1 MSLRRTVQ
9 RFEQWRQQGEV
20 LVLATVYETMGST
33 YSKAGHRSLIA
44 ANGDYQGLVSGG
56 CLEGDLGELAN
67 RILETRK
74 PAAITYD
81 LRDEADDLWG
91 LGVGCNGLIR
101 VFLQPLEPEQDYAP
115 FAAIAQRL
123 MGTERAAAA
132 TIIEPGNSALPPG
145 GTLIRTV
152 DSSETWGLDA
162 ADPDRPGAG
171 SGKLRTD
178 AEHLAAG
185 CDEVLRSGRSRYVV
199 DDSGA
204 GILYSALVPVPRL
217 LVLGAGPDAVPLVR
231 MAAEVGWLV
240 TVADHRPAYI
250 AKGGFEAAERAAT
263 IDPPA
268 LDGEIDLETFDAVIV
283 MSHHLN
289 TDRTYLAQ
297 LATVETAYVGVLGPP
312 ARKARLLD
320 ELGDLGVA
328 FRARLK
334 GPVGLD
340 IGADS
345 PESIAVSI
353 LAELQAMRA
362 GTGDSDVA

>member
-1 MSLRRTVQ
+1 MSLLRTVR
-9 RFEQWRQQGEV
+9 RFSEWRDRREV

-44 ANGDYQGLVSGG
+44 PNGDYQGLVSGG
-56 CLEGDLGELAN
+56 CLEGDLGERAD
-67 RILETRK
+67 RIRESRE

-101 VFLQPLEPEQDYAP
+101 VFLQPLVPERDYEP
-115 FAAIAQRL
+115 FAAIARRL

-132 TIIEPGNSALPPG
+132 TVIAAGRSGLPPG
-145 GTLIRTV
+145 GTLIRAAGASESWSL
-152 DSSETWGLDA
+152 DSA
-162 ADPDRPGAG
+162 GAE
-171 SGKLRTD
+171 R
-178 AEHLAAG
+178 LAAG
-185 CDEVLRSGRSRYVV
+185 CEEALNSSQSRYVV
-199 DDSGA
+199 DDSGT

-250 AKGGFEAAERAAT
+250 DKGGFEAAEQVTT

-268 LDGEIDLETFDAVIV
+268 LAGEIDLETFDAVIV

-289 TDRTYLAQ
+289 TDRTYLGQ
-297 LATVETAYVGVLGPP
+297 LATVGTEYVGVLGPP
-312 ARKARLLD
+312 ARKARLLE
-320 ELGDLGVA
+320 ELGTAGEEL
-328 FRARLK
+328 RTRLK

-345 PESIAVSI
+345 PESIALSI
-353 LAELQAMRA
+353 LAELQDLR
-362 GTGDSDVA
+362 

>member
-1 MSLRRTVQ
+1 MSLKRTVQ
-9 RFEQWRQQGEV
+9 RFAQWRQQGET
-20 LVLATVYETMGST
+20 LVLATVYDTMGST

-56 CLEGDLGELAN
+56 CLEGDLGERAN
-67 RILETRK
+67 RIRETCE

-101 VFLQPLEPEQDYAP
+101 VFLQPLEPEKDYAP
-115 FAAIAQRL
+115 FAAIAHRL

-132 TIIEPGNSALPPG
+132 VVVEPGGSALRPG
-145 GTLIRTV
+145 GTLIRTA
-152 DSSETWGLDA
+152 DASEPWELD
-162 ADPDRPGAG
+162 GAG
-171 SGKLRTD
+171 AGR
-178 AEHLAAG
+178 LAAG
-185 CDEVLRSGRSRYVV
+185 CDEALRSGQSRYVV
-199 DDSGA
+199 DDSGT

-231 MAAEVGWLV
+231 MSAEVRWLV

-250 AKGGFEAAERAAT
+250 DKGGFEAAEQVKT
-263 IDPPA
+263 IDPAA
-268 LDGEIDLETFDAVIV
+268 LGSELDLDAFDAVIV
-283 MSHHLN
+283 MSHHLD
-289 TDRTYLAQ
+289 TDRTYLAR
-297 LATVETAYVGVLGPP
+297 LATVGAGYVGVLGPP

-320 ELGDLGVA
+320 ELGAAGEAL
-328 FRARLK
+328 RPRLK
-334 GPVGLD
+334 GPVGID

-353 LAELQAMRA
+353 LAELQALRSVA
-362 GTGDSDVA
+362 GAPDG

>member
-9 RFEQWRQQGEV
+9 RFHEWRQQGDV

-56 CLEGDLGELAN
+56 CLEGDLAERAN

-74 PAAITYD
+74 AAAITYD

-115 FAAIAQRL
+115 FTAIARRL

-132 TIIEPGNSALPPG
+132 TVIEPGGSALPRG
-145 GTLIRTV
+145 GTLIRTA
-152 DSSETWGLDA
+152 DASEPWGLDA
-162 ADPDRPGAG
+162 AGTER
-171 SGKLRTD
+171 
-178 AEHLAAG
+178 LAAG
-185 CDEVLRSGRSRYVV
+185 CDEALRSGTSLYAG
-199 DDSGA
+199 DDTGA
-204 GILYSALVPVPRL
+204 GVLYSVLAPVPRL

-240 TVADHRPAYI
+240 TLADHRPAYI
-250 AKGGFEAAERAAT
+250 DKGGFEDAERVST
-263 IDPPA
+263 VDPPA
-268 LDGEIDLETFDAVIV
+268 LGSEIDLEIFDAVIV

-297 LATVETAYVGVLGPP
+297 LATVGADYVGVLGPP

-320 ELGDLGVA
+320 ELGAAGDTL
-328 FRARLK
+328 RSRLK

-345 PESIAVSI
+345 PESIALSI
-353 LAELQAMRA
+353 LAELQAGRSRA
-362 GTGDSDVA
+362 GFPESVTP

>member
-56 CLEGDLGELAN
+56 CLEGDLGERAD
-67 RILETRK
+67 RIRETRK

-101 VFLQPLEPEQDYAP
+101 VFLQPLVPEQDYEP
-115 FAAIAQRL
+115 FAAIARRL
-123 MGTERAAAA
+123 MGAESAAAA
-132 TIIEPGNSALPPG
+132 TVIEAGGSRLPLG
-145 GTLIRTV
+145 GTLIRTSG
-152 DSSETWGLDA
+152 SSEAIDLDA
-162 ADPDRPGAG
+162 AQVGQ
-171 SGKLRTD
+171 L
-178 AEHLAAG
+178 EAG
-185 CDEVLRSGRSRYVV
+185 CDEALRSGQSRYIV
-199 DDSGA
+199 DDSGT

-231 MAAEVGWLV
+231 MAAELGWLV
-240 TVADHRPAYI
+240 TVADHRQAYI
-250 AKGGFEAAERAAT
+250 DKGGFEAAERVRT

-268 LDGEIDLETFDAVIV
+268 LAREIELETFDAVIV
-283 MSHHLN
+283 MSHHLT
-289 TDRTYLAQ
+289 TDRTYLGQ
-297 LATVETAYVGVLGPP
+297 LATVATDYVGVLGPP

-320 ELGDLGVA
+320 ELGAVGEAL
-328 FRARLK
+328 RPRLK

-345 PESIAVSI
+345 PESIALSI
-353 LAELQAMRA
+353 LAELQALRN
-362 GTGDSDVA
+362 

>member
-56 CLEGDLGELAN
+56 CLEGDLGERAN

-123 MGTERAAAA
+123 MGAEPAAVA
-132 TIIEPGNSALPPG
+132 TVIEAEGSGLPLG
-145 GTLIRTV
+145 GTLIRTSG
-152 DSSETWGLDA
+152 SSEAIDLDA
-162 ADPDRPGAG
+162 AQVGQ
-171 SGKLRTD
+171 L
-178 AEHLAAG
+178 EAG
-185 CDEVLRSGRSRYVV
+185 CDEALRFGQSRYVV

-204 GILYSALVPVPRL
+204 GILYSALIPVPRL

-231 MAAEVGWLV
+231 MAAELGWLV
-240 TVADHRPAYI
+240 TVADHRQAYI
-250 AKGGFEAAERAAT
+250 DKGGFEAAERVRT

-268 LDGEIDLETFDAVIV
+268 LAREIELETFDAVIV
-283 MSHHLN
+283 MSHHLT
-289 TDRTYLAQ
+289 TDRTYLGQ
-297 LATVETAYVGVLGPP
+297 LATVATDYVGVLGPP

-320 ELGDLGVA
+320 ELGAVGEAL
-328 FRARLK
+328 RPRLK

-345 PESIAVSI
+345 PESIALSI
-353 LAELQAMRA
+353 LAELQALRN
-362 GTGDSDVA
+362 

>member
-56 CLEGDLGELAN
+56 CLEGDLGERAN

-123 MGTERAAAA
+123 MGAEPAAAA
-132 TIIEPGNSALPPG
+132 TVIEAEGSGLPLG
-145 GTLIRTV
+145 GTLIRTSG
-152 DSSETWGLDA
+152 SSEAIDLDA
-162 ADPDRPGAG
+162 AQVGQ
-171 SGKLRTD
+171 L
-178 AEHLAAG
+178 EAG
-185 CDEVLRSGRSRYVV
+185 CDEALRSRQSRYVV

-231 MAAEVGWLV
+231 MAAELGWLV
-240 TVADHRPAYI
+240 TVADHRQAYI
-250 AKGGFEAAERAAT
+250 DKGGFEAAERVRT

-268 LDGEIDLETFDAVIV
+268 LAREIELETFDAVIV
-283 MSHHLN
+283 MSHHLT
-289 TDRTYLAQ
+289 TDRTYLGQ
-297 LATVETAYVGVLGPP
+297 LATVATDYVGVLGPP

-320 ELGDLGVA
+320 ELGAVGEAL
-328 FRARLK
+328 RPRLK

-345 PESIAVSI
+345 PESIALSI
-353 LAELQAMRA
+353 LAELQALRN
-362 GTGDSDVA
+362 

>member
-9 RFEQWRQQGEV
+9 RFAQWRQHGEV

-56 CLEGDLGELAN
+56 CLEGDLGERAN
-67 RILETRK
+67 RIRETLK
-74 PAAITYD
+74 PASITYD

-101 VFLQPLEPEQDYAP
+101 VFMQPLEPERDYAP

-123 MGTERAAAA
+123 MGTERAATA
-132 TIIEPGNSALPPG
+132 TIIEPGDSALPPG

-152 DSSETWGLDA
+152 DSSEAWGLEA
-162 ADPDRPGAG
+162 ADPDRLAAG
-171 SGKLRTD
+171 SGKPGAD
-178 AEHLAAG
+178 AERLAAG
-185 CDEVLRSGRSRYVV
+185 CDEVLRSGQARYVI
-199 DDSGA
+199 DDA
-204 GILYSALVPVPRL
+204 GTGVLYSALVPVPRL

-250 AKGGFEAAERAAT
+250 DKGGFEAAEQVRT
-263 IDPPA
+263 IDPAA
-268 LDGEIDLETFDAVIV
+268 LASELDLDAFDAVIV
-283 MSHHLN
+283 MSHHLD
-289 TDRTYLAQ
+289 TDRTYLAR
-297 LATVETAYVGVLGPP
+297 LATAGAGYVGVLGPP

-320 ELGDLGVA
+320 ELGAAGGAL
-328 FRARLK
+328 RPRLK
-334 GPVGLD
+334 GPVGID

-353 LAELQAMRA
+353 LAELQALRSVA
-362 GTGDSDVA
+362 GAPDG

>member
-9 RFEQWRQQGEV
+9 RFAEWRQQGEV

-56 CLEGDLGELAN
+56 CLEGDLGERAN
-67 RILETRK
+67 RIRETCK

-115 FAAIAQRL
+115 FAAIARRL

-132 TIIEPGNSALPPG
+132 VVVESRGSALPRG
-145 GTLIRTV
+145 GTLIRTAEA
-152 DSSETWGLDA
+152 SERWELDA
-162 ADPDRPGAG
+162 AGA
-171 SGKLRTD
+171 
-178 AEHLAAG
+178 EQLAAG
-185 CDEVLRSGRSRYVV
+185 CDEALRSAKSRYVI
-199 DDSGA
+199 DDSGT

-250 AKGGFEAAERAAT
+250 DKGGFEAAERVTT

-268 LDGEIDLETFDAVIV
+268 LGSEIDLESFDAVIV
-283 MSHHLN
+283 MSHHLD
-289 TDRTYLAQ
+289 TDRIYLAQ
-297 LATVETAYVGVLGPP
+297 LAAVGSGYVGVLGPP

-320 ELGDLGVA
+320 ELGATGEAL
-328 FRARLK
+328 RARLK
-334 GPVGLD
+334 GPVGID

-353 LAELQAMRA
+353 LAELQALRSVA
-362 GTGDSDVA
+362 GHQPE

>member
-9 RFEQWRQQGEV
+9 RFRAWRQQGEA

-56 CLEGDLGELAN
+56 CLEGDLGERAN
-67 RILETRK
+67 RILETREA
-74 PAAITYD
+74 AAITYD

-101 VFLQPLEPEQDYAP
+101 VFLQPLEPERDYAP
-115 FAAIAQRL
+115 FAAIARRL
-123 MGTERAAAA
+123 MGAERAAAA
-132 TIIEPGNSALPPG
+132 VVVEPGGSALPQG
-145 GTLIRTV
+145 GTLIRTA
-152 DSSETWGLDA
+152 DAGEPRELDASEPWELDA
-162 ADPDRPGAG
+162 AGA
-171 SGKLRTD
+171 
-178 AEHLAAG
+178 EQLAAG
-185 CDEVLRSGRSRYVV
+185 CDEALRSGKSRYLV
-199 DDSGA
+199 DDSGT

-240 TVADHRPAYI
+240 TVADHRPVYI
-250 AKGGFEAAERAAT
+250 DKGGFEAAERVAT

-268 LDGEIDLETFDAVIV
+268 LGSEIDLESFDAAIV
-283 MSHHLN
+283 MSHHLG

-297 LATVETAYVGVLGPP
+297 LAAVGSGYVGVLGPP

-320 ELGDLGVA
+320 ELGTTGAAL
-328 FRARLK
+328 RPRLK
-334 GPVGLD
+334 GPVGID

-353 LAELQAMRA
+353 LAELQAARSA
-362 GTGDSDVA
+362 VVDPDA

>member
-1 MSLRRTVQ
+1 MSLLRTVR
-9 RFEQWRQQGEV
+9 RFGEWRERGEA

-33 YSKAGHRSLIA
+33 YSKAGYRSLIA
-44 ANGDYQGLVSGG
+44 ANGDFQGLVSGG
-56 CLEGDLGELAN
+56 CLEGDLGERAN

-115 FAAIAQRL
+115 FAAIARRL
-123 MGTERAAAA
+123 MGTGRAAAA
-132 TIIEPGNSALPPG
+132 TVIESGASALPPG
-145 GTLIRTV
+145 GTLICT
-152 DSSETWGLDA
+152 A
-162 ADPDRPGAG
+162 GAG
-171 SGKLRTD
+171 EVWGMD
-178 AEHLAAG
+178 EAGAEQLAPG
-185 CDEVLRSGRSRYVV
+185 CDEVLESGPSRYVV
-199 DDSGA
+199 VDSGA
-204 GILYSALVPVPRL
+204 GVLFSALVPVPRL

-250 AKGGFEAAERAAT
+250 AKGGFEAAERVAT

-297 LATVETAYVGVLGPP
+297 LATIETAYVGVLGPP

-320 ELGDLGVA
+320 ELGDPGEE
-328 FRARLK
+328 FKARLK

-353 LAELQAMRA
+353 LAELQAVRA
-362 GTGDSDVA
+362 GAGDSDVA

>member
-9 RFEQWRQQGEV
+9 RFEEWRDRGEV

-56 CLEGDLGELAN
+56 CLEGDLGERAN
-67 RILETRK
+67 RIRETRS

-101 VFLQPLEPEQDYAP
+101 VFLQPLEPEHDHAP
-115 FAAIAQRL
+115 FAAIARRL

-132 TIIEPGNSALPPG
+132 TVIETGGSALPLG
-145 GTLIRTV
+145 GTLVRAA
-152 DSSETWGLDA
+152 DSSESFGLDA
-162 ADPDRPGAG
+162 ADTERI
-171 SGKLRTD
+171 
-178 AEHLAAG
+178 AAG
-185 CDEVLRSGRSRYVV
+185 CEEVINSGQSRYVV
-199 DDSGA
+199 DDSGV

-231 MAAEVGWLV
+231 MAAELGWLV

-250 AKGGFEAAERAAT
+250 AKGGFEAAERVAT
-263 IDPPA
+263 IDPTA
-268 LDGEIDLETFDAVIV
+268 LAGEIELETFDAVIV
-283 MSHHLN
+283 MSHHLD
-289 TDRTYLAQ
+289 TDRTYLTR
-297 LATVETAYVGVLGPP
+297 LATIGAGYVGVLGPP
-312 ARKARLLD
+312 ARKARLLE
-320 ELGDLGVA
+320 ELGAAGESL
-328 FRARLK
+328 RASLR

-345 PESIAVSI
+345 PEAIALSI
-353 LAELQAMRA
+353 LAELQQERSGIGASEGGLRA
-362 GTGDSDVA
+362 VD

>member
-1 MSLRRTVQ
+1 MSLLRTVR
-9 RFEQWRQQGEV
+9 RFSEWRDRREV

-56 CLEGDLGELAN
+56 CLEGDLGERAD
-67 RILETRK
+67 RIRESRE

-101 VFLQPLEPEQDYAP
+101 VFLQPLVPEQDYEP
-115 FAAIAQRL
+115 FAAIARRL
-123 MGTERAAAA
+123 MGAERAAAA
-132 TIIEPGNSALPPG
+132 TVIDPAGSALSLG
-145 GTLIRTV
+145 GTLIRTF
-152 DSSETWGLDA
+152 DSSEAIDLDA
-162 ADPDRPGAG
+162 AHVGQ
-171 SGKLRTD
+171 L
-178 AEHLAAG
+178 EAG
-185 CDEVLRSGRSRYVV
+185 CDEALRSGRSRYVD
-199 DDSGA
+199 DDSGT

-217 LVLGAGPDAVPLVR
+217 LVLGAGPDAVPLVS
-231 MAAEVGWLV
+231 MAAELGWLV

-250 AKGGFEAAERAAT
+250 EKGGFEAAEQVRT

-268 LDGEIDLETFDAVIV
+268 LAGEIALETFDAVIV

-289 TDRTYLAQ
+289 TDRTYLGQ
-297 LATVETAYVGVLGPP
+297 LATVGTDYVGVLGPP
-312 ARKARLLD
+312 ARKARLLE
-320 ELGDLGVA
+320 ELGATGEEL
-328 FRARLK
+328 RTRLK

-345 PESIAVSI
+345 PESIALSI
-353 LAELQAMRA
+353 LAELQDLRLRY
-362 GTGDSDVA
+362 

>member
-1 MSLRRTVQ
+1 MSLLRTVR
-9 RFEQWRQQGEV
+9 RFSEWRDHREV

-56 CLEGDLGELAN
+56 CLEGDLGERAD
-67 RILETRK
+67 RIRESRK

-101 VFLQPLEPEQDYAP
+101 VFLQPLVPEQDYEP
-115 FAAIAQRL
+115 FAAIARRL

-132 TIIEPGNSALPPG
+132 TVIEAGRSGLPPG
-145 GTLIRTV
+145 GTLVRAA
-152 DSSETWGLDA
+152 DSSEAHGLDA
-162 ADPDRPGAG
+162 AGAG
-171 SGKLRTD
+171 Q
-178 AEHLAAG
+178 LAAG
-185 CDEVLRSGRSRYVV
+185 CEEAEESGQSRYVV

-204 GILYSALVPVPRL
+204 GILYCALVPVPRL

-250 AKGGFEAAERAAT
+250 EKGGFEAAEQVRT

-268 LDGEIDLETFDAVIV
+268 LAREIDLETFGAVIV

-289 TDRTYLAQ
+289 TDRTYLGQ
-297 LATVETAYVGVLGPP
+297 LAMVGTEYVGVLGPP
-312 ARKARLLD
+312 ARKARLLE
-320 ELGDLGVA
+320 ELGTAGEAL
-328 FRARLK
+328 RTRLK

-345 PESIAVSI
+345 PESIALSI
-353 LAELQAMRA
+353 LAELQDLR
-362 GTGDSDVA
+362 

>member
-9 RFEQWRQQGEV
+9 RFDEWRDRGEV

-56 CLEGDLGELAN
+56 CLEGDLGERAN
-67 RILETRK
+67 RIRETRN

-101 VFLQPLEPEQDYAP
+101 VFLQPLEPEHDHAP
-115 FAAIAQRL
+115 FAAIARRL
-123 MGTERAAAA
+123 MGVERAAAA
-132 TIIEPGNSALPPG
+132 TVIEPGGSALPLG
-145 GTLIRTV
+145 GTLVRAP
-152 DSSETWGLDA
+152 DSSESFGLDA
-162 ADPDRPGAG
+162 AD
-171 SGKLRTD
+171 
-178 AEHLAAG
+178 AERIAAG
-185 CDEVLRSGRSRYVV
+185 CEEVINSGRSRYVV
-199 DDSGA
+199 DDAGV

-231 MAAEVGWLV
+231 MAAELGWLV

-250 AKGGFEAAERAAT
+250 AKGGFEAAERVTT
-263 IDPPA
+263 INPPA
-268 LDGEIDLETFDAVIV
+268 LAGEIELETFDAVIV
-283 MSHHLN
+283 MSHHLD
-289 TDRTYLAQ
+289 TDRTYLAH
-297 LATVETAYVGVLGPP
+297 LATIGAGYVGVLGPP
-312 ARKARLLD
+312 ARKARLLE
-320 ELGDLGVA
+320 ELGAAGEAL
-328 FRARLK
+328 RANLR

-353 LAELQAMRA
+353 LAELQVVRSVDGAPDIQSHA
-362 GTGDSDVA
+362 SD

>member
-1 MSLRRTVQ
+1 M
-9 RFEQWRQQGEV
+9 
-20 LVLATVYETMGST
+20 LATVYETMGST

-56 CLEGDLGELAN
+56 CLEGDLGERAK

-101 VFLQPLEPEQDYAP
+101 VFLQPLGPEQDYAP

-123 MGTERAAAA
+123 MGTEPAAAA
-132 TIIEPGNSALPPG
+132 TIIEPGDSALPPG

-152 DSSETWGLDA
+152 DSSEAWGLDA
-162 ADPDRPGAG
+162 ADPDRLGAG
-171 SGKLRTD
+171 SGKPGTD
-178 AEHLAAG
+178 TEHLAAG
-185 CDEVLRSGRSRYVV
+185 CDEVLRSGQSRYVV
-199 DDSGA
+199 DDSGT
-204 GILYSALVPVPRL
+204 GVLYSALVPVPRL

-250 AKGGFEAAERAAT
+250 DKGGFEAAEHVKT
-263 IDPPA
+263 IDPEA
-268 LDGEIDLETFDAVIV
+268 LGSEVDLEVFDAVIV
-283 MSHHLN
+283 MSHHLD

-297 LATVETAYVGVLGPP
+297 LAMVETGYVGVLGPP
-312 ARKARLLD
+312 ARKSRLLD
-320 ELGDLGVA
+320 ELGATGEAL
-328 FRARLK
+328 RPRLK
-334 GPVGLD
+334 GPVGID

-353 LAELQAMRA
+353 LAELQTLRSVAGMPDGQSHASDFMR
-362 GTGDSDVA
+362 